1 MKDME
6 MTLGNRIATLR
17 KQIGM
22 TQEELSAKLG
32 VSAQAVSKWEND
44 LSCPD
49 IMLLPSL
56 AKLLHTSVD
65 ALLSGEDIPE
75 THLVA
80 GGRHKNPDQM
90 LLKILLFDN
99 KGDNVRINLPLSLV
113 KMGLEMGLSGENFS
127 INGSHALEKID
138 LKQLMI
144 LIENGVLGKLVEVDS
159 SNGDHLEVWV
169 E

>member
-1 MKDME
+1 ME
-6 MTLGNRIATLR
+6 MTLGKRIATLR

-22 TQEELSAKLG
+22 TQEELSEKLG

-90 LLKILLFDN
+90 LLKVLLFDN
-99 KGDNVRINLPLSLV
+99 KGDNVRINLPLALV
-113 KMGLEMGLSGENFS
+113 KMGLEMGLSSENFS